1 MCFGIWLGIKRKK
14 KKERVELP
22 SIVDVFVIFLSM
34 DAFLGFG
41 FSPSL

>member
-1 MCFGIWLGIKRKK
+1 MLWNLARDQEEK